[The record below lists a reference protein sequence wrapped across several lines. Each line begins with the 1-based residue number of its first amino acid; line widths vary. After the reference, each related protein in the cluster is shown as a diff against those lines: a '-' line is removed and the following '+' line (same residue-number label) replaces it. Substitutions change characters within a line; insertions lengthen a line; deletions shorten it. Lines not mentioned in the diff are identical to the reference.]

1 MLDLTYRQKDECRL
15 PHRLSECVPGGAQGA
30 LVVIA
35 LLGHVSLLKSILI
48 LKTEIALQS
57 ILPKWELAFLHL

>member
-1 MLDLTYRQKDECRL
+1 MSVVSLK
-15 PHRLSECVPGGAQGA
+15 CVPGGAQGA